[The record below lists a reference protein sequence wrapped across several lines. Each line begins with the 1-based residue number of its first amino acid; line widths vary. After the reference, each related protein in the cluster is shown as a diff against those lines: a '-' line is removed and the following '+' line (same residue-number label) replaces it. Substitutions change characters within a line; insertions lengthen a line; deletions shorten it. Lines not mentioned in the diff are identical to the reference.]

1 MATYHISV
9 KFGGKGQAANHAD
22 YIERKEKYRDRQDLE
37 YSAHGNMPEW
47 ARDNPSHF
55 WQAADQF
62 ERANG
67 STYRELEIAL
77 PRELTAEQRLELVQD
92 FVRQEAGERHAW
104 SFAIH
109 NPKASID
116 GGEQP
121 HAHIMMSQRVNDG
134 IERTPE
140 QYFRRYNARYPDRG
154 GAKKDSGN
162 LTPTQQKEQLRELRK
177 RWEVKHNEHMR
188 KHGFERGFIDCR
200 TLKEQGI
207 ERRPEVHLGFEAA
220 GRLDDAQRHD
230 IMQKRSEPDYYR
242 HLEQARMVGH
252 DIREWLDTP
261 VIALYGI
268 LPSEI
273 AKDDPK
279 MMSKIVTS
287 LPAETVTNVQVST
300 LPLDQATVSVTKR
313 VTDVVKDTRQHIAVV
328 AGVPMSVPV
337 VNAKPTRTPGVFHA
351 SFPGVPSLTVSTV
364 KGLPVSTNLPR
375 GITEDKGR
383 TAVPAGF
390 TFGGGSHEAVIRF
403 PKESGQKPIYVSV
416 TDVLTPAQV
425 KQRQDEENRLQQEWN
440 DTHPVEVAERNYEQ
454 ARAELDQANKDVAR
468 NQERQAKAVQV
479 YNSRKSELDAANK
492 TLADAKAEIKQFE
505 RFAREP
511 MAAGHRMW
519 QMAGLK
525 AQRAQT
531 DVNNKK
537 AAFDAAAK
545 DKSDADAALGAAL
558 ERRKQKENKEKD
570 SKDKLDKESKR
581 NKPGKATGKGKP
593 VGDKWLDDAGKDSG
607 ALIPDRIAD
616 KLRDKEFK
624 SFDDFRKKFW
634 EEVSKDPELSKQF
647 KDSNKTNIQKGKAPF
662 ARKKDQ
668 VGGRERFELHH
679 DKPISQDGGVYDM
692 DNIRVTTPKRH
703 IDIHRGK

>member
-1 MATYHISV
+1 MS
-9 KFGGKGQAANHAD
+9 GGDG
-22 YIERKEKYRDRQDLE
+22 RDHN
-37 YSAHGNMPEW
+37 SGAHNTGGNI
-47 ARDNPSHF
+47 
-55 WQAADQF
+55 
-62 ERANG
+62 NG
-67 STYRELEIAL
+67 GPTGL
-77 PRELTAEQRLELVQD
+77 
-92 FVRQEAGERHAW
+92 
-104 SFAIH
+104 
-109 NPKASID
+109 
-116 GGEQP
+116 GG
-121 HAHIMMSQRVNDG
+121 N
-134 IERTPE
+134 
-140 QYFRRYNARYPDRG
+140 G
-154 GAKKDSGN
+154 GASDGSGWSSENNPWGGGSGSGVHWGGGSGN
-162 LTPTQQKEQLRELRK
+162 GNGGGNGNSGGGSNSSVAAVAFGFPALATP
-177 RWEVKHNEHMR
+177 
-188 KHGFERGFIDCR
+188 GAG
-200 TLKEQGI
+200 TLGI
-207 ERRPEVHLGFEAA
+207 AVSGEALSA
-220 GRLDDAQRHD
+220 AIAD
-230 IMQKRSEPDYYR
+230 IFAALKGPFKFS
-242 HLEQARMVGH
+242 AWG
-252 DIREWLDTP
+252 
-261 VIALYGI
+261 IALYGI

-273 AKDDPK
+273 AKDDPN

-364 KGLPVSTNLPR
+364 KGLPVSTTLPR

-403 PKESGQKPIYVSV
+403 PKESGQKPVYVSV

-425 KQRQDEENRLQQEWN
+425 KQRQDEEKRLQQEWN
-440 DTHPVEVAERNYEQ
+440 DAHPVEVAERNYEQ
-454 ARAELDQANKDVAR
+454 ARAELNQANKDVAR

-545 DKSDADAALGAAL
+545 EKSAADAALSSAMESRKKKEDKKRSAENKL
-558 ERRKQKENKEKD
+558 NEEKNKRRKGTKDYGHDYHPAPKTEDIKGLGELKEGRPKTPKQGGGGKRARWYGDKGRKIYEGD
-570 SKDKLDKESKR
+570 SQHGELEGYRASAGQHLGSFDPK
-581 NKPGKATGKGKP
+581 TGKQ
-593 VGDKWLDDAGKDSG
+593 L
-607 ALIPDRIAD
+607 
-616 KLRDKEFK
+616 
-624 SFDDFRKKFW
+624 
-634 EEVSKDPELSKQF
+634 
-647 KDSNKTNIQKGKAPF
+647 KGP
-662 ARKKDQ
+662 
-668 VGGRERFELHH
+668 
-679 DKPISQDGGVYDM
+679 Y
-692 DNIRVTTPKRH
+692 PKRS
-703 IDIHRGK
+703 IKKYL

>member
-1 MATYHISV
+1 MSGGDGRGHNSGAHNTGGNINGGPTGLGGNGGASDGSGWSSENNPWGGGSGSGVHWGGGSGHGNGGGNSNSGGGSNSSVAAPMAFGFPALAAPGAGTLGISV
-9 KFGGKGQAANHAD
+9 SGEALSAAIADIFAALKGPFKF
-22 YIERKEKYRDRQDLE
+22 
-37 YSAHGNMPEW
+37 SAWG
-47 ARDNPSHF
+47 
-55 WQAADQF
+55 
-62 ERANG
+62 
-67 STYRELEIAL
+67 
-77 PRELTAEQRLELVQD
+77 
-92 FVRQEAGERHAW
+92 
-104 SFAIH
+104 
-109 NPKASID
+109 
-116 GGEQP
+116 
-121 HAHIMMSQRVNDG
+121 
-134 IERTPE
+134 
-140 QYFRRYNARYPDRG
+140 
-154 GAKKDSGN
+154 
-162 LTPTQQKEQLRELRK
+162 
-177 RWEVKHNEHMR
+177 
-188 KHGFERGFIDCR
+188 
-200 TLKEQGI
+200 
-207 ERRPEVHLGFEAA
+207 
-220 GRLDDAQRHD
+220 
-230 IMQKRSEPDYYR
+230 
-242 HLEQARMVGH
+242 
-252 DIREWLDTP
+252 
-261 VIALYGI
+261 IALYGI

-273 AKDDPK
+273 AKDDPN

-364 KGLPVSTNLPR
+364 KGLPVSTTLPR

-403 PKESGQKPIYVSV
+403 PKESGQKPVYVSV

-425 KQRQDEENRLQQEWN
+425 KQRQDEEKRLQQEWN
-440 DTHPVEVAERNYEQ
+440 DAHPVEVAERNYEQ
-454 ARAELDQANKDVAR
+454 ARAELNQANKDVAR

-545 DKSDADAALGAAL
+545 EKSDADVALSSAL

-570 SKDKLDKESKR
+570 AKAKLDKESKR
-581 NKPGKATGKGKP
+581 NKPGKAIGKGKP
-593 VGDKWLDDAGKDSG
+593 VNNKWLNNAGKDLGSPV
-607 ALIPDRIAD
+607 PDRIAN

-647 KDSNKTNIQKGKAPF
+647 SRNNNDRMKVGKAPKT
-662 ARKKDQ
+662 RTQDVSGK
-668 VGGRERFELHH
+668 RTSFELHH
-679 DKPISQDGGVYDM
+679 EKPISQNGGVYDM
-692 DNIRVTTPKRH
+692 DNISVVTPKRH

>member
-1 MATYHISV
+1 MSGGDGRGHNSGAHNTGGNINGGPTGLGGNGGASDGSGWSSENNPWGGGSGSGVHWGGGSGHGNGGGNSNSGGGSNSSVAAPMAFGFPALAAPGAGTLGISV
-9 KFGGKGQAANHAD
+9 SGEALSAAIADIFAALKGPFKF
-22 YIERKEKYRDRQDLE
+22 
-37 YSAHGNMPEW
+37 SAWG
-47 ARDNPSHF
+47 
-55 WQAADQF
+55 
-62 ERANG
+62 
-67 STYRELEIAL
+67 
-77 PRELTAEQRLELVQD
+77 
-92 FVRQEAGERHAW
+92 
-104 SFAIH
+104 
-109 NPKASID
+109 
-116 GGEQP
+116 
-121 HAHIMMSQRVNDG
+121 
-134 IERTPE
+134 
-140 QYFRRYNARYPDRG
+140 
-154 GAKKDSGN
+154 
-162 LTPTQQKEQLRELRK
+162 
-177 RWEVKHNEHMR
+177 
-188 KHGFERGFIDCR
+188 
-200 TLKEQGI
+200 
-207 ERRPEVHLGFEAA
+207 
-220 GRLDDAQRHD
+220 
-230 IMQKRSEPDYYR
+230 
-242 HLEQARMVGH
+242 
-252 DIREWLDTP
+252 
-261 VIALYGI
+261 IALYGI

-273 AKDDPK
+273 AKDDPN

-364 KGLPVSTNLPR
+364 KGLPVSTTLPR

-403 PKESGQKPIYVSV
+403 PKESGQKPVYVSV

-425 KQRQDEENRLQQEWN
+425 KQRQDEEKRLQQEWN
-440 DTHPVEVAERNYEQ
+440 DAHPVEVAERNYEQ
-454 ARAELDQANKDVAR
+454 ARAELNQANKDVAR

-537 AAFDAAAK
+537 TAFDAAAK
-545 DKSDADAALGAAL
+545 EKSDADVALSSAL

-570 SKDKLDKESKR
+570 AKAKLDKESKR

-593 VGDKWLDDAGKDSG
+593 VNNKWLNNAGKDLGSPV
-607 ALIPDRIAD
+607 PDRIAN

-647 KDSNKTNIQKGKAPF
+647 SRNNNDRMKVGKAPKT
-662 ARKKDQ
+662 RTQDVSGK
-668 VGGRERFELHH
+668 RTSFELHH
-679 DKPISQDGGVYDM
+679 EKPISQNGGVYDM
-692 DNIRVTTPKRH
+692 DNISVVTPKRH

>member
-1 MATYHISV
+1 MSGGDGRGHNSGAHNTGGNINGGPTGLGGNGGASDGSGWSSENNPWGGGSGSGVHWGGGSGHGNGGGNSNSGGGSNSSVAAPMAFGFPALAAPGAGTLGISV
-9 KFGGKGQAANHAD
+9 SGEALSAAIADIFAALKGPFKF
-22 YIERKEKYRDRQDLE
+22 
-37 YSAHGNMPEW
+37 SAWG
-47 ARDNPSHF
+47 
-55 WQAADQF
+55 
-62 ERANG
+62 
-67 STYRELEIAL
+67 
-77 PRELTAEQRLELVQD
+77 
-92 FVRQEAGERHAW
+92 
-104 SFAIH
+104 
-109 NPKASID
+109 
-116 GGEQP
+116 
-121 HAHIMMSQRVNDG
+121 
-134 IERTPE
+134 
-140 QYFRRYNARYPDRG
+140 
-154 GAKKDSGN
+154 
-162 LTPTQQKEQLRELRK
+162 
-177 RWEVKHNEHMR
+177 
-188 KHGFERGFIDCR
+188 
-200 TLKEQGI
+200 
-207 ERRPEVHLGFEAA
+207 
-220 GRLDDAQRHD
+220 
-230 IMQKRSEPDYYR
+230 
-242 HLEQARMVGH
+242 
-252 DIREWLDTP
+252 
-261 VIALYGI
+261 IALYGI

-273 AKDDPK
+273 AKDDPN

-364 KGLPVSTNLPR
+364 KGLPVSTTLPR

-403 PKESGQKPIYVSV
+403 PKESGQKPVYVSV

-425 KQRQDEENRLQQEWN
+425 KQRQDEEKRLQQEWN
-440 DTHPVEVAERNYEQ
+440 DAHPVEVAERNYEQ
-454 ARAELDQANKDVAR
+454 ARAELNQANKDVAR

-545 DKSDADAALGAAL
+545 EKSDADVALSSAL

-570 SKDKLDKESKR
+570 AKAKLDKR

-593 VGDKWLDDAGKDSG
+593 VNNKWLNNAGKDLGSPV
-607 ALIPDRIAD
+607 PDRIAN

-647 KDSNKTNIQKGKAPF
+647 SRNNNDRMKVGKAPKT
-662 ARKKDQ
+662 RTQDVSGK
-668 VGGRERFELHH
+668 RTSFELHH
-679 DKPISQDGGVYDM
+679 EKPISQNGGVYDM
-692 DNIRVTTPKRH
+692 DNISVVTPKRH

>member
-1 MATYHISV
+1 MS
-9 KFGGKGQAANHAD
+9 GGDG
-22 YIERKEKYRDRQDLE
+22 RDHNSGAHNTGGNINGGPTGLGGNGGASDGSGWSSE
-37 YSAHGNMPEW
+37 NNPWGGGSGSGVHWGGGSGHGNGGG
-47 ARDNPSHF
+47 NGNSGGGSNSSV
-55 WQAADQF
+55 AAVAF
-62 ERANG
+62 GFPALAAPG
-67 STYRELEIAL
+67 AGTLGIA
-77 PRELTAEQRLELVQD
+77 VSG
-92 FVRQEAGERHAW
+92 EALSAAIADIFAALKGPFKFSAW
-104 SFAIH
+104 
-109 NPKASID
+109 
-116 GGEQP
+116 G
-121 HAHIMMSQRVNDG
+121 
-134 IERTPE
+134 
-140 QYFRRYNARYPDRG
+140 
-154 GAKKDSGN
+154 
-162 LTPTQQKEQLRELRK
+162 
-177 RWEVKHNEHMR
+177 
-188 KHGFERGFIDCR
+188 
-200 TLKEQGI
+200 
-207 ERRPEVHLGFEAA
+207 
-220 GRLDDAQRHD
+220 
-230 IMQKRSEPDYYR
+230 
-242 HLEQARMVGH
+242 
-252 DIREWLDTP
+252 
-261 VIALYGI
+261 IALYGI

-607 ALIPDRIAD
+607 APIPDRIAD

>member
-1 MATYHISV
+1 MSGGDGRGHNSGAHNTGGNINGGPTGLGGNGGASDGSGWSSENNPWGGGSGSGVHWGRWLRPWQWRGNSNSGGGSNSSVAAPMAFGFPALAAPGAGTLGISV
-9 KFGGKGQAANHAD
+9 SGEALSAAIADIFSALKGPFKF
-22 YIERKEKYRDRQDLE
+22 
-37 YSAHGNMPEW
+37 SAWG
-47 ARDNPSHF
+47 
-55 WQAADQF
+55 
-62 ERANG
+62 
-67 STYRELEIAL
+67 
-77 PRELTAEQRLELVQD
+77 
-92 FVRQEAGERHAW
+92 
-104 SFAIH
+104 
-109 NPKASID
+109 
-116 GGEQP
+116 
-121 HAHIMMSQRVNDG
+121 
-134 IERTPE
+134 
-140 QYFRRYNARYPDRG
+140 
-154 GAKKDSGN
+154 
-162 LTPTQQKEQLRELRK
+162 
-177 RWEVKHNEHMR
+177 
-188 KHGFERGFIDCR
+188 
-200 TLKEQGI
+200 
-207 ERRPEVHLGFEAA
+207 
-220 GRLDDAQRHD
+220 
-230 IMQKRSEPDYYR
+230 
-242 HLEQARMVGH
+242 
-252 DIREWLDTP
+252 
-261 VIALYGI
+261 IALYGI

-364 KGLPVSTNLPR
+364 KGLPVSTALPR
-375 GITEDKGR
+375 GITQDKGR

-403 PKESGQKPIYVSV
+403 PKESGQKPVYVSV

-425 KQRQDEENRLQQEWN
+425 KQRQDEEKRLQQEWN
-440 DTHPVEVAERNYEQ
+440 DAHPVEVAERNYEQ
-454 ARAELDQANKDVAR
+454 ARAELNQANKDVAR

-531 DVNNKK
+531 NVNNKK

-545 DKSDADAALGAAL
+545 EKSDADVALSSAL

-570 SKDKLDKESKR
+570 AKAKLDKESKR
-581 NKPGKATGKGKP
+581 NKPGRATGKGKP
-593 VGDKWLDDAGKDSG
+593 VNNKWLNNAGKDLGSPV
-607 ALIPDRIAD
+607 PDRIAN

-647 KDSNKTNIQKGKAPF
+647 SRNNNDRMKVGKAPKT
-662 ARKKDQ
+662 RTQDVSGK
-668 VGGRERFELHH
+668 RTSFELHH
-679 DKPISQDGGVYDM
+679 EKPISQNGGVYDM
-692 DNIRVTTPKRH
+692 DNISVVTPKRH

>member
-1 MATYHISV
+1 MSGGDGRGHNSGAHNTGGNINGGPTGLGGNGGASDGSGWSSENNPWGGGSGSGVHWGGGSGHGNGGGNSNSGGGSNSSVAAPMAFGFPALAAPGAGTLGISV
-9 KFGGKGQAANHAD
+9 SGEALSAAIADIFAALKGPFKF
-22 YIERKEKYRDRQDLE
+22 
-37 YSAHGNMPEW
+37 SAWG
-47 ARDNPSHF
+47 
-55 WQAADQF
+55 
-62 ERANG
+62 
-67 STYRELEIAL
+67 
-77 PRELTAEQRLELVQD
+77 
-92 FVRQEAGERHAW
+92 
-104 SFAIH
+104 
-109 NPKASID
+109 
-116 GGEQP
+116 
-121 HAHIMMSQRVNDG
+121 
-134 IERTPE
+134 
-140 QYFRRYNARYPDRG
+140 
-154 GAKKDSGN
+154 
-162 LTPTQQKEQLRELRK
+162 
-177 RWEVKHNEHMR
+177 
-188 KHGFERGFIDCR
+188 
-200 TLKEQGI
+200 
-207 ERRPEVHLGFEAA
+207 
-220 GRLDDAQRHD
+220 
-230 IMQKRSEPDYYR
+230 
-242 HLEQARMVGH
+242 
-252 DIREWLDTP
+252 
-261 VIALYGI
+261 IALYGI

-273 AKDDPK
+273 AKDDPN

-364 KGLPVSTNLPR
+364 KGLPVSTTLPR

-403 PKESGQKPIYVSV
+403 PKESGQKPVYVSV

-425 KQRQDEENRLQQEWN
+425 KQRQDEEIRLQQEWN
-440 DTHPVEVAERNYEQ
+440 DAHPVEVAERNYEQ
-454 ARAELDQANKDVAR
+454 ARAELNQANKDVAR

-545 DKSDADAALGAAL
+545 EKSDADVALSSAL

-570 SKDKLDKESKR
+570 AKAKLDKESKR

-593 VGDKWLDDAGKDSG
+593 VNNKWLNNAGKDLGSPV
-607 ALIPDRIAD
+607 PDRIAN

-647 KDSNKTNIQKGKAPF
+647 SRNNNDRMKVGKAPKT
-662 ARKKDQ
+662 RTQDVSGK
-668 VGGRERFELHH
+668 RTSFELHH
-679 DKPISQDGGVYDM
+679 EKPISQNGGVYDM
-692 DNIRVTTPKRH
+692 DNISVVTPKRH

>member
-1 MATYHISV
+1 MSGGDGRGHNSGAHNTGGNINGGPTGLGGNGGASDGSGWSSENNPWGGGSGSGVHWGGGSGHGNGGGNSNSGGGTNSSVAAPMAFGFPALAAPGAGTLGISV
-9 KFGGKGQAANHAD
+9 SGEALSAAIADIFSALKGPFKF
-22 YIERKEKYRDRQDLE
+22 
-37 YSAHGNMPEW
+37 SAWG
-47 ARDNPSHF
+47 
-55 WQAADQF
+55 
-62 ERANG
+62 
-67 STYRELEIAL
+67 
-77 PRELTAEQRLELVQD
+77 
-92 FVRQEAGERHAW
+92 
-104 SFAIH
+104 
-109 NPKASID
+109 
-116 GGEQP
+116 
-121 HAHIMMSQRVNDG
+121 
-134 IERTPE
+134 
-140 QYFRRYNARYPDRG
+140 
-154 GAKKDSGN
+154 
-162 LTPTQQKEQLRELRK
+162 
-177 RWEVKHNEHMR
+177 
-188 KHGFERGFIDCR
+188 
-200 TLKEQGI
+200 
-207 ERRPEVHLGFEAA
+207 
-220 GRLDDAQRHD
+220 
-230 IMQKRSEPDYYR
+230 
-242 HLEQARMVGH
+242 
-252 DIREWLDTP
+252 
-261 VIALYGI
+261 IALYGI

-364 KGLPVSTNLPR
+364 KGLPVSTALPR
-375 GITEDKGR
+375 GITQDKGR

-403 PKESGQKPIYVSV
+403 PKESGQKPVYVSV

-425 KQRQDEENRLQQEWN
+425 KQRQDEEKRLQQEWN
-440 DTHPVEVAERNYEQ
+440 DAHPVEVAERNYEQ
-454 ARAELDQANKDVAR
+454 ARAELNQANKDVAR

-531 DVNNKK
+531 NVNNKK

-545 DKSDADAALGAAL
+545 EKSDADVALSSAL

-570 SKDKLDKESKR
+570 AKAKLDKESKR
-581 NKPGKATGKGKP
+581 NKPGRATGKGKP
-593 VGDKWLDDAGKDSG
+593 VNNKWLNNAGKDLGSPV
-607 ALIPDRIAD
+607 PDRIAN

-647 KDSNKTNIQKGKAPF
+647 SRNNNDRMKVGKAPKT
-662 ARKKDQ
+662 RTLDVSGK
-668 VGGRERFELHH
+668 RTSFELHH
-679 DKPISQDGGVYDM
+679 EKPISQNGGVYDM
-692 DNIRVTTPKRH
+692 DNISVVTPKRH

>member
-1 MATYHISV
+1 MSGGDGRGHNSGAHNTGGNINGGPTGLGGNGGASDGSGWSSENNPWGGGSGSGVHWGGGSGHGNGGGNSNSGGGSNSSVAAPMAFGFPALAAPGVGTLGISV
-9 KFGGKGQAANHAD
+9 SGEALSAAIADIFSALKGPFKF
-22 YIERKEKYRDRQDLE
+22 
-37 YSAHGNMPEW
+37 SAWG
-47 ARDNPSHF
+47 
-55 WQAADQF
+55 
-62 ERANG
+62 
-67 STYRELEIAL
+67 
-77 PRELTAEQRLELVQD
+77 
-92 FVRQEAGERHAW
+92 
-104 SFAIH
+104 
-109 NPKASID
+109 
-116 GGEQP
+116 
-121 HAHIMMSQRVNDG
+121 
-134 IERTPE
+134 
-140 QYFRRYNARYPDRG
+140 
-154 GAKKDSGN
+154 
-162 LTPTQQKEQLRELRK
+162 
-177 RWEVKHNEHMR
+177 
-188 KHGFERGFIDCR
+188 
-200 TLKEQGI
+200 
-207 ERRPEVHLGFEAA
+207 
-220 GRLDDAQRHD
+220 
-230 IMQKRSEPDYYR
+230 
-242 HLEQARMVGH
+242 
-252 DIREWLDTP
+252 
-261 VIALYGI
+261 IALYGI

-364 KGLPVSTNLPR
+364 KGLPVSTALPR
-375 GITEDKGR
+375 GITQDKGR

-403 PKESGQKPIYVSV
+403 PKESGQKPVYVSV

-425 KQRQDEENRLQQEWN
+425 KQRQDEEKRLQQEWN
-440 DTHPVEVAERNYEQ
+440 DVHPVEVAERNYEQ
-454 ARAELDQANKDVAR
+454 ARAELNQANKDVAR

-531 DVNNKK
+531 NVNNKK

-545 DKSDADAALGAAL
+545 EKSDADVALSSAL

-570 SKDKLDKESKR
+570 AKAKLDKESKR
-581 NKPGKATGKGKP
+581 NKPGRATGKGKP
-593 VGDKWLDDAGKDSG
+593 VNNKWLNNAGKDLGSPV
-607 ALIPDRIAD
+607 PDRIAN

-647 KDSNKTNIQKGKAPF
+647 SRNNNDRMKVGKAPKT
-662 ARKKDQ
+662 RTQDVSGK
-668 VGGRERFELHH
+668 RTSFELHH
-679 DKPISQDGGVYDM
+679 EKPISQNGGVYDM
-692 DNIRVTTPKRH
+692 DNISVVTPKRH

>member
-1 MATYHISV
+1 MSGGDGRGHNSGAHNTGGNINGGPTGLGGNGGASDGSGWSSENNPWGGGSGSGVHWGGGSGHGNGGGNSNSGGGSNSSVAAPMAFGFPALAAPGAGTLGISV
-9 KFGGKGQAANHAD
+9 SGEALSAAIADIFAALKGPFKF
-22 YIERKEKYRDRQDLE
+22 
-37 YSAHGNMPEW
+37 SAWG
-47 ARDNPSHF
+47 
-55 WQAADQF
+55 
-62 ERANG
+62 
-67 STYRELEIAL
+67 
-77 PRELTAEQRLELVQD
+77 
-92 FVRQEAGERHAW
+92 
-104 SFAIH
+104 
-109 NPKASID
+109 
-116 GGEQP
+116 
-121 HAHIMMSQRVNDG
+121 
-134 IERTPE
+134 
-140 QYFRRYNARYPDRG
+140 
-154 GAKKDSGN
+154 
-162 LTPTQQKEQLRELRK
+162 
-177 RWEVKHNEHMR
+177 
-188 KHGFERGFIDCR
+188 
-200 TLKEQGI
+200 
-207 ERRPEVHLGFEAA
+207 
-220 GRLDDAQRHD
+220 
-230 IMQKRSEPDYYR
+230 
-242 HLEQARMVGH
+242 
-252 DIREWLDTP
+252 
-261 VIALYGI
+261 IALYGI

-273 AKDDPK
+273 AKDDPN

-364 KGLPVSTNLPR
+364 KGLPVSTTLPR

-383 TAVPAGF
+383 TAVPAGC

-403 PKESGQKPIYVSV
+403 PKESGQKPVYVSV

-425 KQRQDEENRLQQEWN
+425 KQRQDEEKRLQQEWN
-440 DTHPVEVAERNYEQ
+440 DAHPVEVAERNYEQ
-454 ARAELDQANKDVAR
+454 ARAELNQANKDVAR

-545 DKSDADAALGAAL
+545 EKSDADVALSSAL

-570 SKDKLDKESKR
+570 AKAKLDKESKR

-593 VGDKWLDDAGKDSG
+593 VNNKWLNNAGKDLGSPV
-607 ALIPDRIAD
+607 PDRIAN

-647 KDSNKTNIQKGKAPF
+647 SRNNNDRMKVGKAPKT
-662 ARKKDQ
+662 RTQDVSGK
-668 VGGRERFELHH
+668 RTSFELHH
-679 DKPISQDGGVYDM
+679 EKPISQNGGVYDM
-692 DNIRVTTPKRH
+692 DNISVVTPKRH

>member
-1 MATYHISV
+1 MSGGDGRGHNSGAHNTGGNINGGPTGLGGNGGASDGSGWSSENNPWGGGSGSGVHWGGGSGNGNGGGNGNSGGGSNSSVAAPMAFGFPALAAPGAGTLGISV
-9 KFGGKGQAANHAD
+9 SGEALSAAIADIFAALKGPFKF
-22 YIERKEKYRDRQDLE
+22 
-37 YSAHGNMPEW
+37 SAWG
-47 ARDNPSHF
+47 
-55 WQAADQF
+55 
-62 ERANG
+62 
-67 STYRELEIAL
+67 
-77 PRELTAEQRLELVQD
+77 
-92 FVRQEAGERHAW
+92 
-104 SFAIH
+104 
-109 NPKASID
+109 
-116 GGEQP
+116 
-121 HAHIMMSQRVNDG
+121 
-134 IERTPE
+134 
-140 QYFRRYNARYPDRG
+140 
-154 GAKKDSGN
+154 
-162 LTPTQQKEQLRELRK
+162 
-177 RWEVKHNEHMR
+177 
-188 KHGFERGFIDCR
+188 
-200 TLKEQGI
+200 
-207 ERRPEVHLGFEAA
+207 
-220 GRLDDAQRHD
+220 
-230 IMQKRSEPDYYR
+230 
-242 HLEQARMVGH
+242 
-252 DIREWLDTP
+252 
-261 VIALYGI
+261 IALYGI

-273 AKDDPK
+273 AKDDPN

-364 KGLPVSTNLPR
+364 KGLPVSTTLPR

-403 PKESGQKPIYVSV
+403 PKESGQKPVYVSV

-425 KQRQDEENRLQQEWN
+425 KQRQDEEKRLQQEWN
-440 DTHPVEVAERNYEQ
+440 DAHPVEVAERNYEQ
-454 ARAELDQANKDVAR
+454 ARAELNQANKDVAR

-545 DKSDADAALGAAL
+545 EKSDADVALSSAL

-570 SKDKLDKESKR
+570 AKAKLDKESKR

-593 VGDKWLDDAGKDSG
+593 VNNKWLNNAGKDLGSPV
-607 ALIPDRIAD
+607 PDRIAN

-647 KDSNKTNIQKGKAPF
+647 SRNNNDRMKVGKAPKT
-662 ARKKDQ
+662 RTQDVSGK
-668 VGGRERFELHH
+668 RTSFELHH
-679 DKPISQDGGVYDM
+679 EKPISQNGGVYDM
-692 DNIRVTTPKRH
+692 DNISVVTPKRH

>member
-1 MATYHISV
+1 MSGGDGRGHNSGAHNTGGNINGGPTGLGGNGGASDGSGWSSENNPWGGGSGSGVHWGGGSGHGNGGGNSNSGGGSNSSVAAPMAFGFPALAAPGAGTLGISV
-9 KFGGKGQAANHAD
+9 SGEALSAAIADIFAALKGPFKF
-22 YIERKEKYRDRQDLE
+22 
-37 YSAHGNMPEW
+37 SAWG
-47 ARDNPSHF
+47 
-55 WQAADQF
+55 
-62 ERANG
+62 
-67 STYRELEIAL
+67 
-77 PRELTAEQRLELVQD
+77 
-92 FVRQEAGERHAW
+92 
-104 SFAIH
+104 
-109 NPKASID
+109 
-116 GGEQP
+116 
-121 HAHIMMSQRVNDG
+121 
-134 IERTPE
+134 
-140 QYFRRYNARYPDRG
+140 
-154 GAKKDSGN
+154 
-162 LTPTQQKEQLRELRK
+162 
-177 RWEVKHNEHMR
+177 
-188 KHGFERGFIDCR
+188 
-200 TLKEQGI
+200 
-207 ERRPEVHLGFEAA
+207 
-220 GRLDDAQRHD
+220 
-230 IMQKRSEPDYYR
+230 
-242 HLEQARMVGH
+242 
-252 DIREWLDTP
+252 
-261 VIALYGI
+261 IALYGI

-273 AKDDPK
+273 AKDDPN

-364 KGLPVSTNLPR
+364 KGLPVSTTLPR

-390 TFGGGSHEAVIRF
+390 TFGSGSHEAVIRF
-403 PKESGQKPIYVSV
+403 PKESGQKPVYVSV

-425 KQRQDEENRLQQEWN
+425 KQRQDEEKRLQQEWN
-440 DTHPVEVAERNYEQ
+440 DAHPVEVAERNYEQ
-454 ARAELDQANKDVAR
+454 ARAELNQANKDVAR

-545 DKSDADAALGAAL
+545 EKSDADVALSSAL

-570 SKDKLDKESKR
+570 AKAKLDKESKR

-593 VGDKWLDDAGKDSG
+593 VNNKWLNNAGKDLGSPV
-607 ALIPDRIAD
+607 PDRIAN

-647 KDSNKTNIQKGKAPF
+647 SRNNNDRMKVGKAPKT
-662 ARKKDQ
+662 RTQDVSGK
-668 VGGRERFELHH
+668 RTSFELHH
-679 DKPISQDGGVYDM
+679 EKPISQNGGVYDM
-692 DNIRVTTPKRH
+692 DNISVVTPKRH

>member
-1 MATYHISV
+1 MSGGDGRGHNSGAHNTGGNINGGPTGLGGNGGASDGSGWSSENNPWGGGSGSGVHWGGGSGHGNGGGNSNSGGGSNSSVAAPMAFGFPALAAPGAGTLGISV
-9 KFGGKGQAANHAD
+9 SGEALSAAIADIFSALKGPFKF
-22 YIERKEKYRDRQDLE
+22 
-37 YSAHGNMPEW
+37 SAWG
-47 ARDNPSHF
+47 
-55 WQAADQF
+55 
-62 ERANG
+62 
-67 STYRELEIAL
+67 
-77 PRELTAEQRLELVQD
+77 
-92 FVRQEAGERHAW
+92 
-104 SFAIH
+104 
-109 NPKASID
+109 
-116 GGEQP
+116 
-121 HAHIMMSQRVNDG
+121 
-134 IERTPE
+134 
-140 QYFRRYNARYPDRG
+140 
-154 GAKKDSGN
+154 
-162 LTPTQQKEQLRELRK
+162 
-177 RWEVKHNEHMR
+177 
-188 KHGFERGFIDCR
+188 
-200 TLKEQGI
+200 
-207 ERRPEVHLGFEAA
+207 
-220 GRLDDAQRHD
+220 
-230 IMQKRSEPDYYR
+230 
-242 HLEQARMVGH
+242 
-252 DIREWLDTP
+252 
-261 VIALYGI
+261 IALYGI

-364 KGLPVSTNLPR
+364 KGLPVSTALPR
-375 GITEDKGR
+375 GITQDKGR

-403 PKESGQKPIYVSV
+403 PKESGQKPVYVSV
-416 TDVLTPAQV
+416 TDVLTSAQV
-425 KQRQDEENRLQQEWN
+425 KQRQDEEKRLQQEWN
-440 DTHPVEVAERNYEQ
+440 DAHPVEVAERNYEQ
-454 ARAELDQANKDVAR
+454 ARAELNQANKDVAR

-531 DVNNKK
+531 NVNNKK

-545 DKSDADAALGAAL
+545 EKSDADVALSSAL

-570 SKDKLDKESKR
+570 AKAKLDKESKR
-581 NKPGKATGKGKP
+581 NKPGRATGKGKP
-593 VGDKWLDDAGKDSG
+593 VNNKWLNNAGKDLGSPV
-607 ALIPDRIAD
+607 PDRIAN

-647 KDSNKTNIQKGKAPF
+647 SRNNNDRMKVGKAPKT
-662 ARKKDQ
+662 RTQDVSGK
-668 VGGRERFELHH
+668 RTSFELHH
-679 DKPISQDGGVYDM
+679 EKPISQNGGVYDM
-692 DNIRVTTPKRH
+692 DNISVVTPKRH